1 MRLLFLLR
9 RCALCFLLLDVH
21 GTFANQPQCQN
32 TASKPPWAHFPE
44 SRQMHCQ
51 NESASERRG
60 TISSIES
67 AWSLAPVCIQGD
79 VSEYCVYTSTVYN
92 AGHGVSVIARPEE
105 ERSLSLVITDPRL
118 TEHGARYL
126 ANASGL
132 PYEIREIAG
141 KGRGLFA
148 LRNIQPGETFLVGF
162 PVIVIDQELELG
174 LDEGLT
180 VADRAKLYKLA
191 FEQLTVPERALSLAS
206 SSEFDIYEDI
216 IMTNGFSTRLGS
228 RRYTAVFPE
237 IAVRLSSLWQR
248 SLRH

>member
-1 MRLLFLLR
+1 MCLLFFLHRSVLW
-9 RCALCFLLLDVH
+9 FLLLDIH

-44 SRQMHCQ
+44 SRQIHCQ
-51 NESASERRG
+51 KES
-60 TISSIES
+60 T
-67 AWSLAPVCIQGD
+67 WSLAPVCIQGGA
-79 VSEYCVYTSTVYN
+79 SKYCVYTSTVYN

-105 ERSLSLVITDPRL
+105 EQSLSLIITDTRL

-126 ANASGL
+126 ANASDL
-132 PYEIREIAG
+132 PYEIRETAG

-162 PVIVIDQELELG
+162 PAIVIDQELELG

-180 VADRAKLYKLA
+180 VADRVKLYKPA
-191 FEQLTVPERALSLAS
+191 FEQLTVPERAMSLAS
-206 SSEFDIYEDI
+206 SSEVDLYEDI

-228 RRYTAVFPE
+228 RKYTAVFPE
-237 IAVRLSSLWQR
+237 IAVRR
-248 SLRH
+248 SIHSCVGECRDTDCC